1 MSCPDYRL
9 FVSPQAQ
16 QDIAGILRYTGKTW
30 GRNQLLIYRDKLDE
44 AMKTI
49 GHNPN
54 LGHGSPELP
63 ETHRLYFVGSVQEKQ
78 SESECLYFQCSTV
91 SSSTCTLMTT
101 DDIIALI
108 FTLSMPSLP
117 R

>member
-1 MSCPDYRL
+1 MFIPDYRL

-44 AMKTI
+44 AVKTI

-54 LGHGSPELP
+54 LGHGTSELP
-63 ETHRLYFVGSVQEKQ
+63 ETHRLYFVGFHVVVYRMQGDMISIVRVLHQRM
-78 SESECLYFQCSTV
+78 S
-91 SSSTCTLMTT
+91 LMQHV
-101 DDIIALI
+101 
-108 FTLSMPSLP
+108 
-117 R
+117 

>member
-1 MSCPDYRL
+1 MSFPDYRL
-9 FVSPQAQ
+9 FFSPQAL
-16 QDIAGILRYTGKTW
+16 QDIAGILRYTGKNW

-63 ETHRLYFVGSVQEKQ
+63 KTHRLYYVGSHVVVYRTQGETISVVRVLHQ
-78 SESECLYFQCSTV
+78 R
-91 SSSTCTLMTT
+91 M
-101 DDIIALI
+101 
-108 FTLSMPSLP
+108 SLV
-117 R
+117 RHV